1 MLCRDCEFFRIKYE
15 YAPGIDFGEAV
26 CQKYD
31 LTTSFISKSKF
42 KSLSCIEEESNDVY
56 SDILESRA

>member
-1 MLCRDCEFFRIKYE
+1 M
-15 YAPGIDFGEAV
+15 